1 MIDDRFLSNPSFWA
15 HCFDMLCNEKMLREF
30 AEVSQI
36 PVEKIRAARRQYLSE
51 RLLLLHDGTM
61 H

>member
-1 MIDDRFLSNPSFWA
+1 MTDEGILSNRSFWE
-15 HCFDMLCNEKMLREF
+15 HFFFLLCNEQKLREF

-36 PVEKIRAARRQYLSE
+36 PVEKVRAARRQYLSE
-51 RLLLLHDGTM
+51 QLLLLHDGTM